1 MLWSF
6 RKTELLEG
14 VQQSLQLPRVNRT
27 VKHNVVID
35 IIQTCIRHKRDIILE
50 RCGDLQVNP
59 LHDTHLVIHILSNFY
74 IMDLFP
80 EHKKIIK
87 KILL

>member
-6 RKTELLEG
+6 RKTELLDG
-14 VQQSLQLPRVNRT
+14 VQGALQIPRENRT
-27 VKHNVVID
+27 VKHNTVID
-35 IIQTCIRHKRDIILE
+35 LIMACIKNNRDAVME

-80 EHKKIIK
+80 EHKKVIK
-87 KILL
+87 KILS